1 MAVKKTK
8 KLPAKA
14 DAPAAAIPGWTR
26 ALWYLGAALTF
37 WSFGYTTMR
46 GSDLWWHIAG
56 GRWMWEHGTV
66 WVNDPFSFTAAGKEW
81 LNDAWL
87 SGVSLYLWSEW
98 ISVDTLAYW
107 KWLLIIVTWLLLFRL
122 AWRLSGDATSSF
134 LACLLSMSVAAP
146 FLDVRPQLY
155 SFLAWV
161 VLLDMCIARP
171 HPSRWLPLIMLLWVN
186 LHAGFFLGLICLP
199 VLLLPHFLAGDRSE
213 RREVVI
219 LAVLASAACLLN
231 PNGLEVVTR
240 PLLHAFDTQS
250 PFRTLGEWLPPFR
263 PGGIRSP
270 MFPYGI
276 AAFAI
281 GAAVSVWEV
290 GKNPRDANIP
300 VRIALAALTLVMSLQ
315 SRRFVPFFAITEVLV
330 IAPALA
336 GLATVAVRRL
346 PAFAPAVTALAL
358 GLWWMS
364 AQPLSTYAFDD
375 LTARDTFPIDT
386 CDFINVNDLSGK
398 TFAYYN
404 WGGFVQMC
412 TNGRMKIFIDG
423 RAETVYDDQTFLDY
437 MKVLQQQPGWQRVV
451 ESSDAQYFLWPTN
464 SPAAISALLE
474 SAKWRLLYQD
484 TVSVLLARVDLRLPQ
499 DFKPTGDTPYHNAT
513 LGAQQ
518 LRAGRG
524 AEAAPYF
531 ERALAL
537 NPRMQTACVG
547 LVRSRAMA
555 GQYDAAY
562 TAADRCAAEI
572 PAFANNDGL
581 RKLVDSMRARTAPN
595 DLRGTTAQ

>member
-1 MAVKKTK
+1 MPPKKPKKETFAAESQAV
-8 KLPAKA
+8 AV
-14 DAPAAAIPGWTR
+14 WTR
-26 ALWYLGAALTF
+26 AAWYVGAALVF

-66 WVNDPFSFTAAGKEW
+66 WVSDPFSFTAAGKEW

-87 SGVSLYLWSEW
+87 SGVTLYLWSRW
-98 ISVDTLAYW
+98 INLATLAYW
-107 KWLLIIVTWLLLFRL
+107 KWLMVVVTWLLLFRL
-122 AWRLSGDATSSF
+122 AWRLSGDAVAAF
-134 LACLLSMSVAAP
+134 LACLLSIAVAAP

-155 SFLAWV
+155 SFFCWV
-161 VLLDMCIARP
+161 VLLDMCIARAR
-171 HPSRWLPLIMLLWVN
+171 PSRWLPLVMLLWVN

-199 VLLLPHFLAGDRSE
+199 ILLLPRFLAADASG
-213 RREVVI
+213 RREVAI
-219 LAVLASAACLLN
+219 LALAGAAACLLN

-240 PLLHAFDTQS
+240 PLLHAFDTDS

-263 PGGIRSP
+263 PGGIQSP
-270 MFPYGI
+270 LFPYGI
-276 AAFAI
+276 GAFALA
-281 GAAVSVWEV
+281 GLVTLWQLRRSRDV
-290 GKNPRDANIP
+290 GPL
-300 VRIALAALTLVMSLQ
+300 VRLALAGLTLAMALQ

-336 GLATVAVRRL
+336 LLTSALRRWL
-346 PAFAPAVTALAL
+346 PAYAPAVAVVAL

-386 CDFINVNDLSGK
+386 CDFINVNELGGRV
-398 TFAYYN
+398 FAYYN
-404 WGGFVQMC
+404 WGGFLQMC

-437 MKVLQQQPGWQRVV
+437 MKVLQQKPGWERVV
-451 ESSDAQYFLWPTN
+451 QASGAEYFLWP
-464 SPAAISALLE
+464 SSSAAAITALLE
-474 SAKWRLLYQD
+474 EGGWRLLYQD
-484 TVSVLLARVDLRLPQ
+484 TVSALLARVDLGLPA
-499 DFKPTGDTPYHNAT
+499 DFKPTGDTPHHHAT
-513 LGAQQ
+513 LGAQF

-524 AEAAPYF
+524 ADAAPYF

-537 NPRMQTACVG
+537 NPRLETACVG

-555 GQYDAAY
+555 GEFDAAY
-562 TAADRCAAEI
+562 AAADRCGAAI
-572 PAFANNDGL
+572 PAFGKSGAL
-581 RKLVDSMRARTAPN
+581 RRLVDAIRTKTSPGGF
-595 DLRGTTAQ
+595 RGGA